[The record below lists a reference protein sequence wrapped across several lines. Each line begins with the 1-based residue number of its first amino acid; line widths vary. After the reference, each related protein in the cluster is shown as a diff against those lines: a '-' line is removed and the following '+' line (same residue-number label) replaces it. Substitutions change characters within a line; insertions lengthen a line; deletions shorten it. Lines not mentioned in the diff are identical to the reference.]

1 MKDIVISASRIARE
15 SLIFG
20 GCVLAALLVNIYSII
35 RFNTEWKELVTTLP
49 ITLAVA
55 LVLFISLALLRGI
68 VFVGSRRAHRRK
80 AG

>member
-55 LVLFISLALLRGI
+55 LVLFISLALLRTI
-68 VFVGSRRAHRRK
+68 VYVGSRCARRRK
-80 AG
+80 A